1 MGFREKIKPGAMSF
15 VAGSVSNSQFEYFAD
30 LRVWSMPVEERRK
43 PIHGRLAAAKRPWM
57 A

>member
-1 MGFREKIKPGAMSF
+1 MSF